1 MTVYEIY
8 KNVINNGEFV
18 LSSME
23 EKIETVY
30 AQDKITAEERS
41 ELLSLAS
48 NMAKPEMQIDIV
60 AKLAEL
66 ERRIAAIEGAGVV
79 VWTSGMSVAKG
90 QTVLYDVLNDGQLRY
105 CRYDGGR
112 ASTSLSPGKI
122 NGWVVLSGAGGEV
135 THRIEKD
142 SQGNI
147 ILVPVNT
154 EPVE

>member
-48 NMAKPEMQIDIV
+48 NMAKPEMQIDII

-66 ERRIAAIEGAGVV
+66 EQRIAVIEGSGVV
-79 VWTSGMSVAKG
+79 VWTSGMSVSKG
-90 QTVLYDVLNDGQLRY
+90 QTVLYDVLKDGQLRY

-112 ASTSLSPGKI
+112 SATSLSPGKI
-122 NGWVVLSGAGGEV
+122 DGWVVLSGVNGAV
-135 THRIEKD
+135 THKIVRVDGE
-142 SQGNI
+142 NT
-147 ILVPVNT
+147 LVPV
-154 EPVE
+154 E

>member
-8 KNVINNGEFV
+8 KNVINGGDFM

-30 AQDKITAEERS
+30 AQDKITAEERT
-41 ELLSLAS
+41 ELLDLAS
-48 NMAKPEMQIDIV
+48 NMAKPEKQIDIV

-66 ERRIAAIEGAGVV
+66 ERRIAVIEGAGVV

-90 QTVLYDVLNDGQLRY
+90 QTVLYDVLKEGQLRY

-112 ASTSLSPGKI
+112 SATTLSPGKI
-122 NGWVVLSGAGGEV
+122 DGWVVLDSANGTVTYRIVRVDGEN
-135 THRIEKD
+135 T
-142 SQGNI
+142 
-147 ILVPVNT
+147 LVPV
-154 EPVE
+154 E

>member
-48 NMAKPEMQIDIV
+48 NMAKPEMQIDII

-66 ERRIAAIEGAGVV
+66 EQRIAVIEGSGIV

-112 ASTSLSPGKI
+112 SATSLAPGKI
-122 NGWVVLSGAGGEV
+122 DGWVVLASANGAI
-135 THRIEKD
+135 THRVVRVD
-142 SQGNI
+142 GVNT
-147 ILVPVNT
+147 LVPVN
-154 EPVE
+154 E

>member
-48 NMAKPEMQIDIV
+48 NMAKPEMQIDII

-66 ERRIAAIEGAGVV
+66 EQRIAVIEGSGVV
-79 VWTSGMSVAKG
+79 VWTYGMSVSKG
-90 QTVLYDVLNDGQLRY
+90 QTVLYDVLSDGQLRY

-112 ASTSLSPGKI
+112 SATSIAPGKI
-122 NGWVVLSGAGGEV
+122 DGWVVLAGVNGAV
-135 THRIEKD
+135 THKIVRVD
-142 SQGNI
+142 GVNT
-147 ILVPVNT
+147 LVPV
-154 EPVE
+154 E

>member
-48 NMAKPEMQIDIV
+48 NMAKPEMQIDII

-66 ERRIAAIEGAGVV
+66 EQRIAVIEGAGVV
-79 VWTSGMSVAKG
+79 VWTSGMSVSKG
-90 QTVLYDVLNDGQLRY
+90 QTVLYDVLKDGQLRY

-112 ASTSLSPGKI
+112 SATSLSPGKI
-122 NGWVVLSGAGGEV
+122 DGWVVLDSVNGTP
-135 THRIEKD
+135 THKIVRVD
-142 SQGNI
+142 GVNT
-147 ILVPVNT
+147 LVPI
-154 EPVE
+154 E

>member
-112 ASTSLSPGKI
+112 SATSLSPGK
-122 NGWVVLSGAGGEV
+122 NDGWVVLAGVNGAV
-135 THRIEKD
+135 THKIVRVD
-142 SQGNI
+142 GVNT
-147 ILVPVNT
+147 LVPV
-154 EPVE
+154 E

>member
-8 KNVINNGEFV
+8 KNVINGGDFM

-30 AQDKITAEERS
+30 AQDKITAEERTG
-41 ELLSLAS
+41 LLDLAS
-48 NMAKPEMQIDIV
+48 NMAKPEKQIDIV

-66 ERRIAAIEGAGVV
+66 ERRIAVIEGAGVV

-90 QTVLYDVLNDGQLRY
+90 QTVLYDVLKEGQLRY

-112 ASTSLSPGKI
+112 SATSLSPGKI
-122 NGWVVLSGAGGEV
+122 DGWVVLDSANGTV
-135 THRIEKD
+135 THRIVRVDGE
-142 SQGNI
+142 NT
-147 ILVPVNT
+147 LVPV
-154 EPVE
+154 E

>member
-8 KNVINNGEFV
+8 KNVINGGDFM

-30 AQDKITAEERS
+30 AQDKITAEERT
-41 ELLSLAS
+41 ELLDLAS
-48 NMAKPEMQIDIV
+48 NMAKPEKQIDIV

-66 ERRIAAIEGAGVV
+66 EARVAVIEGAGIV

-90 QTVLYDVLNDGQLRY
+90 QTVLYDVLKEGQLRY

-112 ASTSLSPGKI
+112 SATSLSPGKI
-122 NGWVVLSGAGGEV
+122 DGWVVLDSANGTV
-135 THRIEKD
+135 THRIVRVDGE
-142 SQGNI
+142 NT
-147 ILVPVNT
+147 LVPV
-154 EPVE
+154 E

>member
-8 KNVINNGEFV
+8 KNVINGGDFL

-30 AQDKITAEERS
+30 AQDKITAEERT
-41 ELLSLAS
+41 ELLTLAS
-48 NMAKPEMQIDIV
+48 NMARPEKQIDIV

-79 VWTSGMSVAKG
+79 VWTSGMSVSKG

-112 ASTSLSPGKI
+112 SATSLAPGKI
-122 NGWVVLSGAGGEV
+122 DGWVVLAGVNGAV
-135 THRIEKD
+135 THKIVRVD
-142 SQGNI
+142 GVNT
-147 ILVPVNT
+147 LVPV
-154 EPVE
+154 E